1 MQTRAATETN
11 KRNSERK
18 FDVESAKIP
27 NAAPGFLACT
37 RFAKPG
43 MISTPLCRGIEVV
56 TRYFVTWSATNI
68 TSAIIMS
75 VRNLFST
82 GYG

>member
-43 MISTPLCRGIEVV
+43 MISIPLMQGNRGCNQILCHL
-56 TRYFVTWSATNI
+56 
-68 TSAIIMS
+68 
-75 VRNLFST
+75 VRNDYHQRYNNEYEKLFLT